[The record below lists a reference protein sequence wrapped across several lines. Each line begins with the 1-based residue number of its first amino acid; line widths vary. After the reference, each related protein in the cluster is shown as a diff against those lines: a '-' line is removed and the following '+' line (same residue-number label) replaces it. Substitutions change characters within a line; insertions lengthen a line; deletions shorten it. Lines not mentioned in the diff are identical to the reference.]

1 MTPEMIGGVGILV
14 LLGLIL
20 LRIPV
25 AVAMGLVGF
34 AGYVAIEGWTRATL
48 VIGGLPR
55 ELMTGYALSVVP
67 LFVLMGEERAPRASF
82 CADDPGVSRLAQPLA
97 SGIAL

>member
-1 MTPEMIGGVGILV
+1 MAAEWIGGIGIVV
-14 LLGLIL
+14 LLALIL

-34 AGYVAIEGWTRATL
+34 SGYVAVEGWDRAAL
-48 VIGGLPR
+48 VLGGLPR

-67 LFVLMGEERAPRASF
+67 LFVLMGEFAN
-82 CADDPGVSRLAQPLA
+82 A
-97 SGIAL
+97 SGLSRDLYQSANAL